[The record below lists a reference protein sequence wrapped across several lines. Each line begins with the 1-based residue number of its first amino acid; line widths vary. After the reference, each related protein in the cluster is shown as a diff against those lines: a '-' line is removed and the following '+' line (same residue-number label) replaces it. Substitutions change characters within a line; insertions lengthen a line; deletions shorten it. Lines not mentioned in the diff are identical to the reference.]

1 MTEVKKEQQEKK
13 TPPSQVPYIVWESA
27 QVRSERTIRRLSI
40 AIAVISVI
48 AIITVFVTAYLI
60 DKGWRDYLSDSEI
73 QTYEYT
79 QDGKGV
85 NIIGSSNGVDYK
97 NESEVESQEDNTEE

>member
-1 MTEVKKEQQEKK
+1 MTEVKKEPQERK

-60 DKGWRDYLSDSEI
+60 DKGWRDYLSEFEFESTETVY
-73 QTYEYT
+73 Q
-79 QDGKGV
+79 QDGKGT
-85 NIIGSSNGVDYK
+85 NIIGDSNNV
-97 NESEVESQEDNTEE
+97 SASDNKEEND